1 MRMTQKKGFEELIAW
16 QKARDLVRNIHEV
29 TNTGLFSRNRSLRD
43 QICRASVS
51 TMSNIAEGFERGGDK
66 EFVQFLSQAKA
77 SCGEVRSQLFVALD
91 LGYVNEVEFNALRNL
106 ALETSRVIA
115 GLIGYLKK
123 SEYKG
128 SKFK

>member
-1 MRMTQKKGFEELIAW
+1 MSGKSFEDLIAW
-16 QKARDLVRNIHEV
+16 QKARVLVRKVHEV
-29 TNTGLFSRNRSLRD
+29 SAKGLFYRDRSLRN

-51 TMSNIAEGFERGGDK
+51 VMSNVAEGFEREGDK

-115 GLIGYLKK
+115 GLIGYLKQ

>member
-1 MRMTQKKGFEELIAW
+1 MSGKSFEDLIAW
-16 QKARDLVRNIHEV
+16 QKARVLVKKVHEV
-29 TNTGLFSRNRSLRD
+29 SGKGFFYRDRSLRN

-51 TMSNIAEGFERGGDK
+51 VMSNVAEGFEREGDK

>member
-1 MRMTQKKGFEELIAW
+1 MTQKKGFEELIAW

-51 TMSNIAEGFERGGDK
+51 TMSNIAEGFEREGDK

-91 LGYVNEVEFNALRNL
+91 LGYVNEVEFNALSNL

>member
-1 MRMTQKKGFEELIAW
+1 MTQKKGFEELIAW

-51 TMSNIAEGFERGGDK
+51 TMSNIAEGFEREGDK

>member
-1 MRMTQKKGFEELIAW
+1 MSGKSFEDLIAW
-16 QKARDLVRNIHEV
+16 QKTRILVRKVHEV
-29 TNTGLFSRNRSLRD
+29 SNKGLFKKDYSLRN

-51 TMSNIAEGFERGGDK
+51 AMSNVAEGFEREGDK
-66 EFVQFLSQAKA
+66 EFAQFLSQAKA

-115 GLIGYLKK
+115 GLIGYLKQ

>member
-1 MRMTQKKGFEELIAW
+1 MSGKSFEDLIAW
-16 QKARDLVRNIHEV
+16 QKTRILVRKVHEV
-29 TNTGLFSRNRSLRD
+29 SNKGLFKKDYSLRN

-51 TMSNIAEGFERGGDK
+51 AMSNVAEGFEREGDK

-115 GLIGYLKK
+115 GLIGYLKQ